1 MNVDAR
7 KSKQGFAA
15 RTAIAA
21 AVTLAAMAGPA
32 AAGQANDPA
41 PVPGRHA
48 LKDGTTLV
56 VAGNGWMRMFSA
68 TGARVHMKDG
78 VPMET
83 RDGKVIAMKEDL
95 NWKQLR
101 QFGTLSP
108 KSR

>member
-1 MNVDAR
+1 MNANLIGATR
-7 KSKQGFAA
+7 RAFA
-15 RTAIAA
+15 
-21 AVTLAAMAGPA
+21 LAAIGALAASVTAAIPAVAGQPDAAGPK
-32 AAGQANDPA
+32 
-41 PVPGRHA
+41 PGSYA

-56 VAGNGWMRMFSA
+56 VADNGSMRMFTPA
-68 TGARVHMKDG
+68 GGRVYMKDG

-83 RDGKVIAMKEDL
+83 SEGKVVAMKEDL

>member
-1 MNVDAR
+1 MNAR
-7 KSKQGFAA
+7 HESSNQGFVLLA
-15 RTAIAA
+15 TAVALA
-21 AVTLAAMAGPA
+21 TLAGPA
-32 AAGQANDPA
+32 LAATPEGPA
-41 PVPGRHA
+41 PGRHA

-56 VAGNGWMRMFSA
+56 VAQNGWMRMFTA
-68 TGARVHMKDG
+68 EGRRLHMKDG

-83 RDGKVIAMKEDL
+83 RDGKVVVMKEDL